1 MNLTVKNIRAR
12 GVQAPLKRPPRSAS
26 GEIPNAPLVLIDLQ
40 TNEGITG
47 SCYLFAFM
55 GSMLKPTIAMVEAMA
70 EMITGDALAPFEIEA
85 KLRKRMTL
93 QCTTTRRT
101 AWFCSSGGLRDCLC
115 H

>member
-1 MNLTVKNIRAR
+1 MNLTIKNIRAR

-55 GSMLKPTIAMVEAMA
+55 GSMLKPTA
-70 EMITGDALAPFEIEA
+70 
-85 KLRKRMTL
+85 
-93 QCTTTRRT
+93 TRCSLISNSPLDPRICMSSSRVRT
-101 AWFCSSGGLRDCLC
+101 
-115 H
+115 